1 MKQQTKTILAGIVA
15 GMVFLTLIGFV
26 FLLIYMSGG
35 LTGLIISLVMLVVLG
50 GGALCLAYFLDHT
63 YHTE

>member
-35 LTGLIISLVMLVVLG
+35 LTGLIISVVMLVVIT
-50 GGALCLAYFLDHT
+50 GGALCLVYFVDHSL
-63 YHTE
+63 YP